1 MSESILTDQAKEKV
15 DNLSQLLYRGE
26 LPNDDINADSPR
38 EIERIVLKYIENQ
51 GFESVIPEETST
63 LDSLRGSSRKVL
75 KLPRNLIT
83 RSGEYV
89 VKFERFRGAGRYDEW
104 AGRKQNEYEVQVWQE
119 LNQEQKEFFARL
131 ESGILISFGSL
142 WTMLRYFVG

>member
-15 DNLSQLLYRGE
+15 DNLSQSLYRGE
-26 LPNDDINADSPR
+26 LPNDDFNADSPR

-75 KLPRNLIT
+75 TKKPDN
-83 RSGEYV
+83 
-89 VKFERFRGAGRYDEW
+89 
-104 AGRKQNEYEVQVWQE
+104 
-119 LNQEQKEFFARL
+119 
-131 ESGILISFGSL
+131 SF
-142 WTMLRYFVG
+142 W